1 MDSDYVVSGSSYQE
15 IQERTLVGQDPT
27 SLFQNVTV
35 FDLFVWVHYYA
46 ALGPV
51 HADNL
56 TGTVMDFAHEGQGFL
71 TWHRLYLLAI
81 ERTIQE
87 VTEDEEFAI
96 PYWDWTVNEDKCEIC
111 TEDLLGVTEGDGTVK
126 GKYFNNWSTICTY
139 EDTLMTQMCDP
150 ATKNPVLE
158 RLKESDKK
166 KMKENGYHMTFPSKK
181 DVNFALRFDT
191 FDLPPYNA
199 DSSCN
204 FRNLLE
210 GFINTTTGYRLPN
223 VHSLHNR
230 VHLVIGGAMS
240 SSVSA
245 SNDPIFFLHHSSVD
259 RVLEKWLRKY
269 NKNASVL
276 SSYDAPIGHNR
287 GDVNV
292 PLFPMYT
299 HENIFKKSFDFGY
312 DYEDVDEEGMCFHIP
327 FS

>member
-1 MDSDYVVSGSSYQE
+1 MDSDYVVSRSSYQE
-15 IQERTLVGQDPT
+15 IQERTLAGQDPT
-27 SLFQNVTV
+27 SLFHNVTV

-150 ATKNPVLE
+150 AT
-158 RLKESDKK
+158 
-166 KMKENGYHMTFPSKK
+166 
-181 DVNFALRFDT
+181 
-191 FDLPPYNA
+191 
-199 DSSCN
+199 
-204 FRNLLE
+204 
-210 GFINTTTGYRLPN
+210 
-223 VHSLHNR
+223 
-230 VHLVIGGAMS
+230 
-240 SSVSA
+240 
-245 SNDPIFFLHHSSVD
+245 
-259 RVLEKWLRKY
+259 
-269 NKNASVL
+269 
-276 SSYDAPIGHNR
+276 
-287 GDVNV
+287 
-292 PLFPMYT
+292 
-299 HENIFKKSFDFGY
+299 
-312 DYEDVDEEGMCFHIP
+312 
-327 FS
+327 